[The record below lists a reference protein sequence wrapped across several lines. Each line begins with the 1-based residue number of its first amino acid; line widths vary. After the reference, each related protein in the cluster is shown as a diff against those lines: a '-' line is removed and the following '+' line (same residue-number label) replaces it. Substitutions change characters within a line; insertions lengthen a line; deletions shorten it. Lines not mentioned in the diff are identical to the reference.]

1 MLRTFTDTG
10 TPMNIALAARR
21 RHSCKAFDGERKI
34 PAGLFGQ
41 LRELLRWSP
50 SSTNSQPWHFLIAA
64 TPEGKA
70 QVAQSATGL
79 FAYNAPKIL
88 DASHIVVLC
97 ARRDMEPEYL
107 DALLAQEQADGRF
120 DSEEARTRQAQV
132 RGFYVGHQRKAGTL
146 DAWMHKQVYL
156 ALGGLLLGAGALDID
171 ACPMEGFDAAV
182 LDETL
187 GLAAQGFAAQ
197 VIVALGYRSA
207 GDFNAAA
214 PKSRLP
220 EAALFTDI

>member
-1 MLRTFTDTG
+1 MD
-10 TPMNIALAARR
+10 IALAARR

-34 PAGLFGQ
+34 PPALFAQ

-50 SSTNSQPWHFLIAA
+50 SSTNSQPWHFVVAA

-70 QVAQSATGL
+70 RVAESAHGL

-88 DASHIVVLC
+88 NASHVVVLC

-107 DALLAQEQADGRF
+107 EALLAQEQADGRF

-132 RGFYVGHQRKAGTL
+132 RGFYVGHQRSAGKL
-146 DAWMHKQVYL
+146 DAWMDKQVYL

-171 ACPMEGFDAAV
+171 ACPMEGFDAAM
-182 LDETL
+182 LDEAL
-187 GLAAQGFAAQ
+187 GLPARGFTSR
-197 VIVALGYRSA
+197 VVVALGYRSA
-207 GDFNAAA
+207 ADFNAAA

>member
-50 SSTNSQPWHFLIAA
+50 SSTNAQPWHFVIAA

-88 DASHIVVLC
+88 NASHIVVLC

-120 DSEEARTRQAQV
+120 DSEEARARQAQV

-220 EAALFTDI
+220 ETALFTDI

>member
-1 MLRTFTDTG
+1 M
-10 TPMNIALAARR
+10 
-21 RHSCKAFDGERKI
+21 
-34 PAGLFGQ
+34 
-41 LRELLRWSP
+41 
-50 SSTNSQPWHFLIAA
+50 
-64 TPEGKA
+64 
-70 QVAQSATGL
+70 
-79 FAYNAPKIL
+79 
-88 DASHIVVLC
+88 
-97 ARRDMEPEYL
+97 
-107 DALLAQEQADGRF
+107 
-120 DSEEARTRQAQV
+120 

>member
-1 MLRTFTDTG
+1 
-10 TPMNIALAARR
+10 MNIALAARR

-50 SSTNSQPWHFLIAA
+50 SSTNAQPWHFVIAA
-64 TPEGKA
+64 TPGGKA
-70 QVAQSATGL
+70 RVAESAHGL

-88 DASHIVVLC
+88 NASHIVVLC

>member
-10 TPMNIALAARR
+10 TPMKIALAARR

-88 DASHIVVLC
+88 NASHIVVLC

-197 VIVALGYRSA
+197 VIVALGNRSA

-220 EAALFTDI
+220 ETALFTDI

>member
-1 MLRTFTDTG
+1 MD
-10 TPMNIALAARR
+10 IALVARR
-21 RHSCKAFDGERKI
+21 RHSCKAFDAGTKI
-34 PAGLFGQ
+34 PPELFGQ

-50 SSTNSQPWHFLIAA
+50 SSTNSQPWHFVVAA

-70 QVAQSATGL
+70 RVAESAHGL
-79 FAYNAPKIL
+79 FAYNAPKIQ
-88 DASHIVVLC
+88 DASHVVVLC

-120 DSEEARTRQAQV
+120 DSEEARARQAQV
-132 RGFYVGHQRKAGTL
+132 RGFYVGHQRTAGTL
-146 DAWMHKQVYL
+146 DAWMEKQVYL

-171 ACPMEGFDAAV
+171 ACPMEGFDAAL

-187 GLAAQGFAAQ
+187 GLAARGFAAR

-220 EAALFTDI
+220 EAAVFSDI

>member
-1 MLRTFTDTG
+1 
-10 TPMNIALAARR
+10 MNIALAARR

-88 DASHIVVLC
+88 NASHIVVLC

>member
-1 MLRTFTDTG
+1 MSEAPKSEINDV
-10 TPMNIALAARR
+10 
-21 RHSCKAFDGERKI
+21 
-34 PAGLFGQ
+34 Q
-41 LRELLRWSP
+41 P
-50 SSTNSQPWHFLIAA
+50 SSLR
-64 TPEGKA
+64 
-70 QVAQSATGL
+70 
-79 FAYNAPKIL
+79 
-88 DASHIVVLC
+88 HIVG
-97 ARRDMEPEYL
+97 
-107 DALLAQEQADGRF
+107 QDGVKNVV
-120 DSEEARTRQAQV
+120 SVA
-132 RGFYVGHQRKAGTL
+132 
-146 DAWMHKQVYL
+146 
-156 ALGGLLLGAGALDID
+156 ID

>member
-50 SSTNSQPWHFLIAA
+50 SSTNSQPWHFVIAA

-88 DASHIVVLC
+88 NASHIVVLC

>member
-1 MLRTFTDTG
+1 MD
-10 TPMNIALAARR
+10 MEIARAARR

-34 PAGLFGQ
+34 PPGLFGQ

-50 SSTNSQPWHFLIAA
+50 SSTNSQPWHFVIAA

-70 QVAQSATGL
+70 QVAESATGL

-88 DASHIVVLC
+88 NASHVVVLC

-120 DSEEARTRQAQV
+120 DSGEARARQSQV
-132 RGFYVGHQRKAGTL
+132 RAFYVGHQRTAGTL
-146 DAWMHKQVYL
+146 GEWMHKQVYL
-156 ALGGLLLGAGALDID
+156 ALGGLLLGASALEID

-197 VIVALGYRSA
+197 VIVALGYRSSE
-207 GDFNAAA
+207 DFNAAA

-220 EAALFTDI
+220 EATIFTDV

>member
-1 MLRTFTDTG
+1 
-10 TPMNIALAARR
+10 MNIAHAARR
-21 RHSCKAFDGERKI
+21 RHSCKAFDADGRI
-34 PAGLFGQ
+34 PPELFGQ
-41 LRELLRWSP
+41 LREVLRWSP
-50 SSTNSQPWHFLIAA
+50 SSTNSQPWHFVVA
-64 TPEGKA
+64 TTAEGKA
-70 QVAQSATGL
+70 RVAQSAHGL

-88 DASHIVVLC
+88 DASHVVVLC
-97 ARRDMEPEYL
+97 ARRDMEPAYL

-120 DSEEARTRQAQV
+120 DSGEARARQQQV
-132 RGFYVGHQRKAGTL
+132 RGFYVEHQRKAGTL
-146 DAWMHKQVYL
+146 DEWMHKQVYL
-156 ALGGLLLGAGALDID
+156 ALGGLLLGASALEID

-187 GLAAQGFAAQ
+187 GLTGRGLAAQ

-220 EAALFTDI
+220 ETAVFTDI

>member
-1 MLRTFTDTG
+1 M
-10 TPMNIALAARR
+10 A
-21 RHSCKAFDGERKI
+21 E
-34 PAGLFGQ
+34 
-41 LRELLRWSP
+41 
-50 SSTNSQPWHFLIAA
+50 
-64 TPEGKA
+64 
-70 QVAQSATGL
+70 SAHGL

-88 DASHIVVLC
+88 NASHVVVLC

-132 RGFYVGHQRKAGTL
+132 RGFYVGHQRTAGTL
-146 DAWMHKQVYL
+146 DAWMEKQVYL

-171 ACPMEGFDAAV
+171 ACPMEGFDAAL

-187 GLAAQGFAAQ
+187 GLAARGFAAR

-220 EAALFTDI
+220 EAVVFTDI

>member
-88 DASHIVVLC
+88 NASHIVVLC

>member
-50 SSTNSQPWHFLIAA
+50 SSTNAQPWHFVIAA

-88 DASHIVVLC
+88 NASHIVVLC